1 MTSDCSEVLEWS
13 ALTISLTFESPI
25 LLSVV
30 WKSYKKKKKN
40 SQDIASDFS
49 EVFDFRALAMFTA
62 IG

>member
-30 WKSYKKKKKN
+30 WKSGKKQTN

-62 IG
+62 LG